1 MEEGPGRGR
10 DELRAAALESLDFHA
25 VRRAVADCAS
35 FPPARRLALG
45 LTPFYDE
52 HEVDALQR
60 ETSEGRALLESVE
73 LNLYSPADPST
84 AVARAALE
92 GVLTGQELIEVADS
106 IELQLRARAALLQ
119 RQDRTPILAGIVED
133 IPDLDELRRQIRR
146 SIGEHG
152 GEVLDSASAAIASI
166 RRRLRPAYERV
177 IESLNRII
185 QSPDDR
191 EALQDNVISVRGERL
206 ALQVKADMRH
216 RVPGVVLDASN
227 TGATLFI
234 EPFATV
240 ELCNEWR
247 ELALEEEREANRI
260 LRDLS
265 ILVGS
270 VAEDIERGIESVSR
284 LDLILARAR
293 YSARIAGI
301 RPIRSG
307 SEGLR
312 LLSARHPLLGDEAVP
327 VDLTVGPDWSV
338 LVITGPNTGGKTVAM
353 KTVGLLAAMH
363 QSGLQVSAE
372 EGSSLPV
379 YEGIYADVGDR
390 QSIEQ
395 SVSTFSSH
403 MRNVIDILGD
413 ATASSLVLLD
423 EIGTST
429 DPEEGSALARAI
441 LDNLAEH
448 GIATIATTHHRAV
461 AAHAEGHPRMSNAS
475 VQLDAKTLLP
485 TYELTLGVPG
495 RSYAMSVA
503 ANLGLP
509 GPIMEKAKSLIEPRH
524 VLFEDW
530 LSELQRDRQRLREQT
545 EDMERAGAQAR
556 LLRREL
562 EERIDYLATHR
573 EEMLDG
579 VRRGLAARVRAG
591 LEEGAADR
599 GHDLLAAR
607 GWRDRAG
614 QGRYRGCEARARRG
628 DGAAAC
634 APSTRARQAGGRRRL
649 RRPEGTRQGR
659 TGALGIGRRG
669 RGRGQPRQGPAAH
682 RHGSAEDRGRA
693 RAGGDSGGRHQ
704 PGTGAAL
711 GRPGHPRI
719 PRRRGAGS
727 PGAVPGQGH
736 EGRARIGQDHP
747 RQGDGRAEAGGQGAP
762 GAAPAG
768 AVVRVGGA
776 QPRGQRRHR
785 RQAEL
790 IRAPANLSNRHR
802 CGAGH
807 PGPLRLRRR

>member
-35 FPPARRLALG
+35 FPLARRLALG

-106 IELQLRARAALLQ
+106 IELQLRARAALLH

-152 GEVLDSASAAIASI
+152 GEVLDSASEAIASI

-177 IESLNRII
+177 IESLNGII

-247 ELALEEEREANRI
+247 ELALEEEREASRI

-265 ILVGS
+265 TLVGS
-270 VAEDIERGIESVSR
+270 VAEDIERGIESISR

-301 RPIRSG
+301 RPIRSDV
-307 SEGLR
+307 EGLR
-312 LLSARHPLLGDEAVP
+312 LLSARHPLLGGDAVP

-441 LDNLAEH
+441 LDDLAER

-495 RSYAMSVA
+495 RSYALSVA

-545 EDMERAGAQAR
+545 EEMERAGAQAR

-562 EERIDYLATHR
+562 EERIDYLVTHR
-573 EEMLDG
+573 EGMLDG
-579 VRRGLAARVRAG
+579 VRRDLSARYEQVSKKARQIEAAAYWQPAAGELEQARADIEETKRELDEEMERLPSRPKPAPGRPVAEGDSVVLKGLDKVGRVLSVSEDEGEAEVSLGKVRLRIDTGRLKIVDAPEPEETPVVGISLGPALPSADLDIRGFRADEALAA
-591 LEEGAADR
+591 LEQF
-599 GHDLLAAR
+599 L
-607 GWRDRAG
+607 DRAM
-614 QGRYRGCEARARRG
+614 R
-628 DGAAAC
+628 DGLG
-634 APSTRARQAGGRRRL
+634 SVRIIHGKG
-649 RRPEGTRQGR
+649 
-659 TGALGIGRRG
+659 TGAL
-669 RGRGQPRQGPAAH
+669 
-682 RHGSAEDRGRA
+682 
-693 RAGGDSGGRHQ
+693 
-704 PGTGAAL
+704 
-711 GRPGHPRI
+711 
-719 PRRRGAGS
+719 
-727 PGAVPGQGH
+727 
-736 EGRARIGQDHP
+736 
-747 RQGDGRAEAGGQGAP
+747 
-762 GAAPAG
+762 
-768 AVVRVGGA
+768 
-776 QPRGQRRHR
+776 
-785 RQAEL
+785 RQAVREHL
-790 IRAPANLSNRHR
+790 ERHPLARSFESEEPNRGGSGVTAVKLS
-802 CGAGH
+802 
-807 PGPLRLRRR
+807 

>member
-1 MEEGPGRGR
+1 MA
-10 DELRAAALESLDFHA
+10 EL
-25 VRRAVADCAS
+25 AS
-35 FPPARRLALG
+35 YPPARRLALDIAPSYEEG
-45 LTPFYDE
+45 
-52 HEVDALQR
+52 EVEALQR
-60 ETSEGRALLESVE
+60 ETAEGRALLDHVN
-73 LNLYSPADPST
+73 LDLYSPADPSA

-92 GVLTGQELIEVADS
+92 GVLTGQELIEVAES
-106 IELQLRARAALLQ
+106 IDLQLRARAALLRRRDQ
-119 RQDRTPILAGIVED
+119 APILAGIVD
-133 IPDLDELRRQIRR
+133 GIPDLDELRRQIRR

-152 GEVLDSASAAIASI
+152 GEVLDSASEALASI

-185 QSPDDR
+185 QSPEDR

-206 ALQVKADMRH
+206 ALQVKTGMRH

-234 EPFATV
+234 EPFATI

-247 ELALEEEREANRI
+247 ELALEEEREAKRV

-265 ILVGS
+265 TLVGS
-270 VAEDIERGIESVSR
+270 VAEEIERGIELVSR

-301 RPIRSG
+301 RPVRSDG
-307 SEGLR
+307 DGPR
-312 LLSARHPLLGDEAVP
+312 LLSARHPLLGGDAVP
-327 VDLTVGPDWSV
+327 IDVAVGPGWYV

-372 EGSSLPV
+372 EGSSIPV

-390 QSIEQ
+390 QSIER

-413 ATASSLVLLD
+413 ATSSSLVLLD

-441 LDNLAEH
+441 LDDLAER

-475 VQLDAKTLLP
+475 VQLDAGSLLP

-545 EDMERAGAQAR
+545 EEMERAGAQVR

-562 EERIDYLATHR
+562 EERIDYLVTHR

-579 VRRGLAARVRAG
+579 VRRGLTARYEQVSRKARQIEAAAYWQPATGEIEQARADIEDAKRELDEEIERLPSSPRPAPARPVAEGDSVVLKGLDMVGRVLSVSQDEGEAEVSLGKVRLRIDTGRLNVVDAPESDEIPAVGISLGPVLPSADLDIRGFRADEG
-591 LEEGAADR
+591 LVALEQF
-599 GHDLLAAR
+599 L
-607 GWRDRAG
+607 DRAM
-614 QGRYRGCEARARRG
+614 R
-628 DGAAAC
+628 DGLG
-634 APSTRARQAGGRRRL
+634 SVRIIHGKG
-649 RRPEGTRQGR
+649 
-659 TGALGIGRRG
+659 TGALRQAVREHLERHPLARSFESEEPG
-669 RGRGQPRQGPAAH
+669 RG
-682 RHGSAEDRGRA
+682 GSGV
-693 RAGGDSGGRHQ
+693 
-704 PGTGAAL
+704 T
-711 GRPGHPRI
+711 
-719 PRRRGAGS
+719 
-727 PGAVPGQGH
+727 AVK
-736 EGRARIGQDHP
+736 
-747 RQGDGRAEAGGQGAP
+747 
-762 GAAPAG
+762 
-768 AVVRVGGA
+768 
-776 QPRGQRRHR
+776 
-785 RQAEL
+785 
-790 IRAPANLSNRHR
+790 LS
-802 CGAGH
+802 
-807 PGPLRLRRR
+807 

>member
-1 MEEGPGRGR
+1 MKEGPGRGR
-10 DELRAAALESLDFHA
+10 NELRAAALEALDFHA
-25 VRRAVADCAS
+25 VRRAVADCAF
-35 FPPARRLALG
+35 FPPARRLALDI
-45 LTPFYDE
+45 TPSYDGR
-52 HEVDALQR
+52 EVEAFQR
-60 ETSEGRALLESVE
+60 ETAEGRAFLENVD
-73 LNLYSPADPST
+73 LNLYSPTDPSV
-84 AVARAALE
+84 AVARASLE
-92 GVLTGQELIEVADS
+92 GVLTGQELIEVAES
-106 IELQLRARAALLQ
+106 IELQLRARSALLH
-119 RQDRTPILAGIVED
+119 RRDRVPILAGIVED

-152 GEVLDSASAAIASI
+152 GEVLDSASEAIASI

-177 IESLNRII
+177 IQSLNRII
-185 QSPDDR
+185 QSPEDR
-191 EALQDNVISVRGERL
+191 EALQDNVISFRGERL

-265 ILVGS
+265 TLVGS

-312 LLSARHPLLGDEAVP
+312 LLSARHPLLGNDAVP
-327 VDLTVGPDWSV
+327 VDVTVGPGWSV

-372 EGSSLPV
+372 EGSSVPV
-379 YEGIYADVGDR
+379 YDGIYADVGDR
-390 QSIEQ
+390 QSIER

-429 DPEEGSALARAI
+429 DPEEGSALARAV
-441 LDNLAEH
+441 LDSLAER
-448 GIATIATTHHRAV
+448 GITTVATTHYRAV

-475 VQLDAKTLLP
+475 VQLDAQTLLP
-485 TYELTLGVPG
+485 TYELTLGVAG

-509 GPIMEKAKSLIEPRH
+509 GAIMEKAKSLIEPRH
-524 VLFEDW
+524 ILFEDW

-545 EDMERAGAQAR
+545 EEMERAGAQAR

-562 EERIDYLATHR
+562 EERIDYLVTHR

-579 VRRGLAARVRAG
+579 VRRELTARYEQVSRKAKQIEAAAYWQPAAGELEQARADIEDTKRELDEEMERLPARPRPAPGRPVAEGDSVVLKGLDMVGQVLSVSGDEGEAEVSLGKVRLRIDTGRLKIVDAPERDEPTAVSASLGPVLSSADLDIRGFRADEALAA
-591 LEEGAADR
+591 LEQF
-599 GHDLLAAR
+599 L
-607 GWRDRAG
+607 DRAM
-614 QGRYRGCEARARRG
+614 R
-628 DGAAAC
+628 DGLG
-634 APSTRARQAGGRRRL
+634 SVRIIHGKG
-649 RRPEGTRQGR
+649 
-659 TGALGIGRRG
+659 TGAL
-669 RGRGQPRQGPAAH
+669 
-682 RHGSAEDRGRA
+682 
-693 RAGGDSGGRHQ
+693 
-704 PGTGAAL
+704 
-711 GRPGHPRI
+711 
-719 PRRRGAGS
+719 
-727 PGAVPGQGH
+727 
-736 EGRARIGQDHP
+736 
-747 RQGDGRAEAGGQGAP
+747 
-762 GAAPAG
+762 
-768 AVVRVGGA
+768 
-776 QPRGQRRHR
+776 
-785 RQAEL
+785 RQAVREHL
-790 IRAPANLSNRHR
+790 ERHSLARSFESEEPNRGGSGVTAVKLS
-802 CGAGH
+802 
-807 PGPLRLRRR
+807 

>member
-10 DELRAAALESLDFHA
+10 NELCAAALEALDFHA
-25 VRRAVADCAS
+25 VRRAVADCAF
-35 FPPARRLALG
+35 FPPARRLALDI
-45 LTPFYDE
+45 TPSYDE
-52 HEVDALQR
+52 REVEAFQR
-60 ETSEGRALLESVE
+60 ETAEGRAFLESVD
-73 LNLYSPADPST
+73 LNLYSPTDPSV
-84 AVARAALE
+84 AVARASLE
-92 GVLTGQELIEVADS
+92 GVLTGQELIEVAES
-106 IELQLRARAALLQ
+106 IELQLRARSALLH
-119 RQDRTPILAGIVED
+119 RRDRVPILAGIVED

-152 GEVLDSASAAIASI
+152 GEVLDSASEAIASI

-177 IESLNRII
+177 IQSLNRII
-185 QSPDDR
+185 QSPEDR
-191 EALQDNVISVRGERL
+191 EALQDNIISFRGERL

-240 ELCNEWR
+240 ELCNDWR
-247 ELALEEEREANRI
+247 ELALEEEREANRV

-265 ILVGS
+265 TLVGS

-312 LLSARHPLLGDEAVP
+312 RLSARHPLLGDDAVP
-327 VDLTVGPDWSV
+327 VDGTVGPGWSA

-372 EGSSLPV
+372 EGSSVPV
-379 YEGIYADVGDR
+379 YDGIYADVGDR
-390 QSIEQ
+390 QSIER

-413 ATASSLVLLD
+413 ATPSSLVLLD

-429 DPEEGSALARAI
+429 DPEEGSALARAV
-441 LDNLAEH
+441 LDSLAER
-448 GIATIATTHHRAV
+448 GITTVATTHYRAV

-475 VQLDAKTLLP
+475 VQLDAQTLLP
-485 TYELTLGVPG
+485 TYELTLGVAG

-509 GPIMEKAKSLIEPRH
+509 GAIMEKAKSLIEPRH

-545 EDMERAGAQAR
+545 EEMERAGAQAR

-562 EERIDYLATHR
+562 EERIDYLVTHR

-579 VRRGLAARVRAG
+579 VRRELTARYEQVSRKAKQIEAAAYWQPAAGELEQARADIEDTKRELDEEMERLPARPRPAPGRPVAEGDSVVLKGLDMVGQVLSVSGDEAEAEVSLGKVRLRIDTGRLKIVDAPERDEPTAVSVSLGPVLPSADLDIRGFRADEALAA
-591 LEEGAADR
+591 LEQF
-599 GHDLLAAR
+599 L
-607 GWRDRAG
+607 DRAM
-614 QGRYRGCEARARRG
+614 R
-628 DGAAAC
+628 DGLG
-634 APSTRARQAGGRRRL
+634 SVRIIHGKG
-649 RRPEGTRQGR
+649 
-659 TGALGIGRRG
+659 TGAL
-669 RGRGQPRQGPAAH
+669 
-682 RHGSAEDRGRA
+682 
-693 RAGGDSGGRHQ
+693 
-704 PGTGAAL
+704 
-711 GRPGHPRI
+711 
-719 PRRRGAGS
+719 
-727 PGAVPGQGH
+727 
-736 EGRARIGQDHP
+736 
-747 RQGDGRAEAGGQGAP
+747 
-762 GAAPAG
+762 
-768 AVVRVGGA
+768 
-776 QPRGQRRHR
+776 
-785 RQAEL
+785 RQAVREHL
-790 IRAPANLSNRHR
+790 ERHPLARSFESEEPNRGGSGVTAVKLS
-802 CGAGH
+802 
-807 PGPLRLRRR
+807 

>member
-10 DELRAAALESLDFHA
+10 NELCAAALEALDFHA
-25 VRRAVADCAS
+25 VRRAVADCAF
-35 FPPARRLALG
+35 FPPARRLALDI
-45 LTPFYDE
+45 TPSYDE
-52 HEVDALQR
+52 REVEAFQR
-60 ETSEGRALLESVE
+60 ETAEGRAFLENVD
-73 LNLYSPADPST
+73 LNLYSPTDPSV
-84 AVARAALE
+84 AVARASLE
-92 GVLTGQELIEVADS
+92 GVLTGQELIEVAES
-106 IELQLRARAALLQ
+106 IELQLRARSALLH
-119 RQDRTPILAGIVED
+119 RRDRVPILAGIVED

-152 GEVLDSASAAIASI
+152 GEVLDSASEAIASI

-185 QSPDDR
+185 QSPEDR
-191 EALQDNVISVRGERL
+191 EALQDNVISFRGERL

-247 ELALEEEREANRI
+247 ELALEEEREANRV

-312 LLSARHPLLGDEAVP
+312 LLSARHPLLGDDAVP
-327 VDLTVGPDWSV
+327 VDVAVGPGWSV
-338 LVITGPNTGGKTVAM
+338 LIITGPNTGGKTVAM

-372 EGSSLPV
+372 EGSSVPV

-390 QSIEQ
+390 QSIER

-413 ATASSLVLLD
+413 ATPSSLVLLD

-429 DPEEGSALARAI
+429 DPEEGSALARAV
-441 LDNLAEH
+441 LDNLAERD
-448 GIATIATTHHRAV
+448 ITTVATTHYRAV
-461 AAHAEGHPRMSNAS
+461 AAHAEGHPGMSNAS
-475 VQLDAKTLLP
+475 VQLDAQTLLP

-495 RSYAMSVA
+495 RSYAMSIA

-530 LSELQRDRQRLREQT
+530 LSELQRDRQKLRERT
-545 EDMERAGAQAR
+545 EEMERAGAQAR

-562 EERIDYLATHR
+562 EERIDYLVTHR

-579 VRRGLAARVRAG
+579 VRRELTARYEQVSRKAKQIEAAAYWQPAAGELEQARADIEDTKRELDEEMERLPARPRPAPGRPVAEGDSVVLKGLDMVGQVLSVSGDEGEAEVSLGKVRLRIDTGRLKIVDAPEPDEPTAVSVSLGPVLASADLDIRGFRADEALAA
-591 LEEGAADR
+591 LEQF
-599 GHDLLAAR
+599 L
-607 GWRDRAG
+607 DRAM
-614 QGRYRGCEARARRG
+614 R
-628 DGAAAC
+628 DGLG
-634 APSTRARQAGGRRRL
+634 SVRIIHGKG
-649 RRPEGTRQGR
+649 
-659 TGALGIGRRG
+659 TGAL
-669 RGRGQPRQGPAAH
+669 
-682 RHGSAEDRGRA
+682 
-693 RAGGDSGGRHQ
+693 
-704 PGTGAAL
+704 
-711 GRPGHPRI
+711 
-719 PRRRGAGS
+719 
-727 PGAVPGQGH
+727 
-736 EGRARIGQDHP
+736 
-747 RQGDGRAEAGGQGAP
+747 
-762 GAAPAG
+762 
-768 AVVRVGGA
+768 
-776 QPRGQRRHR
+776 
-785 RQAEL
+785 RQAVREHL
-790 IRAPANLSNRHR
+790 ERHPLARSFESEEPNRGGSGVTAVKLS
-802 CGAGH
+802 
-807 PGPLRLRRR
+807 

>member
-10 DELRAAALESLDFHA
+10 NELRAAALEALDFHA
-25 VRRAVADCAS
+25 VRRAVADCAF
-35 FPPARRLALG
+35 FPPARRLALDI
-45 LTPFYDE
+45 TPSYDE
-52 HEVDALQR
+52 REVEAFQR
-60 ETSEGRALLESVE
+60 ETAEGRAFLENVD
-73 LNLYSPADPST
+73 LNLYSPTDPSV
-84 AVARAALE
+84 AVARASLE
-92 GVLTGQELIEVADS
+92 GVLTGQELIEVAES
-106 IELQLRARAALLQ
+106 IELQLRARSALLH
-119 RQDRTPILAGIVED
+119 RRDRVPILAGIVED

-152 GEVLDSASAAIASI
+152 GEVLDSASEAIASI

-185 QSPDDR
+185 QSPEDR
-191 EALQDNVISVRGERL
+191 EALQDNVISFRGERL

-265 ILVGS
+265 TLVGS

-312 LLSARHPLLGDEAVP
+312 LLSARHPLLGDDAVP
-327 VDLTVGPDWSV
+327 VDVAVGPGWSV
-338 LVITGPNTGGKTVAM
+338 LIITGPNTGGKTVAM

-372 EGSSLPV
+372 EGSSVPV

-390 QSIEQ
+390 QSIER

-429 DPEEGSALARAI
+429 DPEEGSALARAV
-441 LDNLAEH
+441 LDNLAER
-448 GIATIATTHHRAV
+448 GITTVATTHYRAV

-475 VQLDAKTLLP
+475 VQLDAQTLLP

-509 GPIMEKAKSLIEPRH
+509 GAIMEKAKSLIEPRH
-524 VLFEDW
+524 ILFEDW

-545 EDMERAGAQAR
+545 EEMERAGAQAR

-562 EERIDYLATHR
+562 EERIDYLVTHR

-579 VRRGLAARVRAG
+579 VRRELTARYEQVSRKAKQIEAAAYWQPAAGELEQARADIEDTKRELDEEMERLPARPRPAPGRPVAEGDSVVLKGLDMVGQVLSVSGDEGEAEVSLGKVRLRIDTGRLKIVDAPERDEPTAVSVSLGPVLSSADLDIRGFRADEALAA
-591 LEEGAADR
+591 LEQF
-599 GHDLLAAR
+599 L
-607 GWRDRAG
+607 DRAM
-614 QGRYRGCEARARRG
+614 R
-628 DGAAAC
+628 DGLG
-634 APSTRARQAGGRRRL
+634 SVRIIHGKG
-649 RRPEGTRQGR
+649 
-659 TGALGIGRRG
+659 TGAL
-669 RGRGQPRQGPAAH
+669 
-682 RHGSAEDRGRA
+682 
-693 RAGGDSGGRHQ
+693 
-704 PGTGAAL
+704 
-711 GRPGHPRI
+711 
-719 PRRRGAGS
+719 
-727 PGAVPGQGH
+727 
-736 EGRARIGQDHP
+736 
-747 RQGDGRAEAGGQGAP
+747 
-762 GAAPAG
+762 
-768 AVVRVGGA
+768 
-776 QPRGQRRHR
+776 
-785 RQAEL
+785 RQAVREHL
-790 IRAPANLSNRHR
+790 ERHPLARSFESEEPNRGGSGVTAVKLS
-802 CGAGH
+802 
-807 PGPLRLRRR
+807 

>member
-1 MEEGPGRGR
+1 MEEAPGRGR
-10 DELRAAALESLDFHA
+10 NELRAAALEALDFHA
-25 VRRAVADCAS
+25 VRRAVADLAS
-35 FPPARRLALG
+35 YPPARRLALDIA
-45 LTPFYDE
+45 PSYDE
-52 HEVDALQR
+52 GEVEALQR
-60 ETSEGRALLESVE
+60 ETAEGRALLDHVN
-73 LNLYSPADPST
+73 LDLYSPADPST

-92 GVLTGQELIEVADS
+92 GVLTGQELIEVAES
-106 IELQLRARAALLQ
+106 IELQLRVRAALLSRRDQ
-119 RQDRTPILAGIVED
+119 VPILAGIADDV
-133 IPDLDELRRQIRR
+133 PDLDELRRQIRR

-152 GEVLDSASAAIASI
+152 GEVLDSASEALASI

-185 QSPDDR
+185 QSPEDR

-206 ALQVKADMRH
+206 ALQVKAGMRH

-234 EPFATV
+234 EPFATI

-247 ELALEEEREANRI
+247 ELALEEEREAKRV

-265 ILVGS
+265 TLVGS
-270 VAEDIERGIESVSR
+270 VAEEIERGIERVSR

-301 RPIRSG
+301 RPVRSDG
-307 SEGLR
+307 EGPR
-312 LLSARHPLLGDEAVP
+312 LLSARHPLLGGDAVP
-327 VDLTVGPDWSV
+327 IDLTVGPGWYV

-390 QSIEQ
+390 QSIER

-403 MRNVIDILGD
+403 MRNVIDILDD

-441 LDNLAEH
+441 LDDLAER

-475 VQLDAKTLLP
+475 VQLDADSLLP

-509 GPIMEKAKSLIEPRH
+509 GPIMDKAKSLIEPRH

-545 EDMERAGAQAR
+545 EEMERAGAQVR

-562 EERIDYLATHR
+562 EERIDYLVTHR

-579 VRRGLAARVRAG
+579 VRRGLTARYEQVSRKARQIEAAAYWQPATGEIEQARADIEDAKRELDEEIERLPSSPRPAPARPVAEGDSVVLKGLDMVGRVLSVSQDEGEAEVSLGKVRLRIDTGRLKVVDAPESDETPAVGISLGPVLPSADLDIRGFRAD
-591 LEEGAADR
+591 EG
-599 GHDLLAAR
+599 LAALEQFL
-607 GWRDRAG
+607 DRAM
-614 QGRYRGCEARARRG
+614 R
-628 DGAAAC
+628 DGLG
-634 APSTRARQAGGRRRL
+634 SVRIIHGKG
-649 RRPEGTRQGR
+649 
-659 TGALGIGRRG
+659 TGALRQAVREHLERHPLARSFESEEPG
-669 RGRGQPRQGPAAH
+669 RG
-682 RHGSAEDRGRA
+682 GSGV
-693 RAGGDSGGRHQ
+693 
-704 PGTGAAL
+704 T
-711 GRPGHPRI
+711 
-719 PRRRGAGS
+719 
-727 PGAVPGQGH
+727 AVK
-736 EGRARIGQDHP
+736 
-747 RQGDGRAEAGGQGAP
+747 
-762 GAAPAG
+762 
-768 AVVRVGGA
+768 
-776 QPRGQRRHR
+776 
-785 RQAEL
+785 
-790 IRAPANLSNRHR
+790 LS
-802 CGAGH
+802 
-807 PGPLRLRRR
+807 

>member
-1 MEEGPGRGR
+1 MEEGSGLGRN
-10 DELRAAALESLDFHA
+10 ELRAAVLEALDFHA

-35 FPPARRLALG
+35 FPPARQLALDI
-45 LTPFYDE
+45 TPSYDE
-52 HEVDALQR
+52 REVEALQR
-60 ETSEGRALLESVE
+60 ETAEGRALENVDLS
-73 LNLYSPADPST
+73 LYSQSDPSA
-84 AVARAALE
+84 AVARASLE
-92 GVLTGQELIEVADS
+92 GVLTGQELIEVAES
-106 IELQLRARAALLQ
+106 IELQLRARSALLH
-119 RQDRTPILAGIVED
+119 RRDRAPILAGIVED

-152 GEVLDSASAAIASI
+152 GEVLDSASEAIASI

-185 QSPDDR
+185 QSPEDR
-191 EALQDNVISVRGERL
+191 EALQDNVISFRGERL

-240 ELCNEWR
+240 ELCNDWR
-247 ELALEEEREANRI
+247 ELALEEEREANRV

-265 ILVGS
+265 TLVGS

-307 SEGLR
+307 AEGLR
-312 LLSARHPLLGDEAVP
+312 LLSARHPLLGNDAVP
-327 VDLTVGPDWSV
+327 VDVTVGPGWSV

-372 EGSSLPV
+372 EGSSVPV

-390 QSIEQ
+390 QSIER

-429 DPEEGSALARAI
+429 DPEEGSALARAV
-441 LDNLAEH
+441 LDNLAGR
-448 GIATIATTHHRAV
+448 GITTVATTHYRAV
-461 AAHAEGHPRMSNAS
+461 AAHAEGHPGMSNAS
-475 VQLDAKTLLP
+475 VQLDAQTLLP

-495 RSYAMSVA
+495 RSYAMSIA

-530 LSELQRDRQRLREQT
+530 LSELQRDRQKLRERT
-545 EDMERAGAQAR
+545 EEMERAGAQAR

-562 EERIDYLATHR
+562 EERIDYLVTHR

-579 VRRGLAARVRAG
+579 VRRELTARYEQVSRKAKQIEAAAYWQPAAG
-591 LEEGAADR
+591 ELE
-599 GHDLLAAR
+599 
-607 GWRDRAG
+607 
-614 QGRYRGCEARARRG
+614 QARADIEDTKRELDEEMERLPARPRPAPGRPVAEG
-628 DGAAAC
+628 DSVVLKGLDMV
-634 APSTRARQAGGRRRL
+634 GRVLSLSEDEGEAEVSLGKVRL
-649 RRPEGTRQGR
+649 RIDT
-659 TGALGIGRRG
+659 A
-669 RGRGQPRQGPAAH
+669 
-682 RHGSAEDRGRA
+682 AEDRGRA
-693 RAGGDSGGRHQ
+693 GAGRADGGQCQS
-704 PGTGAAL
+704 GTGAGL
-711 GRPGHPRI
+711 RRPGHPRV
-719 PRRRGAGS
+719 PRRRGADS
-727 PGAVPGQGH
+727 AGAVPGQGH

-747 RQGDGRAEAGGQGAP
+747 TARALA
-762 GAAPAG
+762 
-768 AVVRVGGA
+768 R
-776 QPRGQRRHR
+776 
-785 RQAEL
+785 
-790 IRAPANLSNRHR
+790 
-802 CGAGH
+802 
-807 PGPLRLRRR
+807 

>member
-10 DELRAAALESLDFHA
+10 NELCAAALEALDFHA
-25 VRRAVADCAS
+25 VRRAVADCAF
-35 FPPARRLALG
+35 FPPARRLALDI
-45 LTPFYDE
+45 TPSYYE
-52 HEVDALQR
+52 REVEAFQR
-60 ETSEGRALLESVE
+60 ETAEGRAFLENVD
-73 LNLYSPADPST
+73 LNLYSPTDPSV
-84 AVARAALE
+84 AVARASLE
-92 GVLTGQELIEVADS
+92 GVLTGQELIEVAES
-106 IELQLRARAALLQ
+106 IELQLRARSALLH
-119 RQDRTPILAGIVED
+119 RRDRVPILAGIVED

-152 GEVLDSASAAIASI
+152 GEVLDSASEAIASI

-177 IESLNRII
+177 IQSLNRII
-185 QSPDDR
+185 QSPEDR
-191 EALQDNVISVRGERL
+191 EALQDNIISFRGERL

-240 ELCNEWR
+240 ELCNDWR
-247 ELALEEEREANRI
+247 ELALEEEREANRV

-265 ILVGS
+265 TLVGS
-270 VAEDIERGIESVSR
+270 VAEDIEQGIESVSR

-312 LLSARHPLLGDEAVP
+312 LLSARHPLLGDDAVP
-327 VDLTVGPDWSV
+327 VDVTVGPGWSA

-372 EGSSLPV
+372 EGSSVPV
-379 YEGIYADVGDR
+379 YDGIYADVGDR
-390 QSIEQ
+390 QSIER

-429 DPEEGSALARAI
+429 DPEEGSALARAV
-441 LDNLAEH
+441 LDSLAER
-448 GIATIATTHHRAV
+448 GITTVATTHYRAV
-461 AAHAEGHPRMSNAS
+461 AAHAEGHPGMSNAS
-475 VQLDAKTLLP
+475 VQLDAQTLLP

-495 RSYAMSVA
+495 RSYAMSIA

-530 LSELQRDRQRLREQT
+530 LSELQRDRQRLRERT
-545 EDMERAGAQAR
+545 EEMERAGAQAR

-562 EERIDYLATHR
+562 EERIDYLVTHR

-579 VRRGLAARVRAG
+579 VRRELTARYEQVSRKAKQIEASAYWQPAAGELEQARADIEDTKRELDEEMERLPARPRPAPGRPVAEGDSVVLKGLDMVGQVLSVSGDEAEAEVSLGKVRLRIDTGRLKIVDAPERDEPTAVSVSLGPVLPSADLDIRGFRADEALAA
-591 LEEGAADR
+591 LEQF
-599 GHDLLAAR
+599 L
-607 GWRDRAG
+607 DRAM
-614 QGRYRGCEARARRG
+614 R
-628 DGAAAC
+628 DGLG
-634 APSTRARQAGGRRRL
+634 SVRVIHGKG
-649 RRPEGTRQGR
+649 
-659 TGALGIGRRG
+659 TGAL
-669 RGRGQPRQGPAAH
+669 
-682 RHGSAEDRGRA
+682 
-693 RAGGDSGGRHQ
+693 
-704 PGTGAAL
+704 
-711 GRPGHPRI
+711 
-719 PRRRGAGS
+719 
-727 PGAVPGQGH
+727 
-736 EGRARIGQDHP
+736 
-747 RQGDGRAEAGGQGAP
+747 
-762 GAAPAG
+762 
-768 AVVRVGGA
+768 
-776 QPRGQRRHR
+776 
-785 RQAEL
+785 RQAVREHL
-790 IRAPANLSNRHR
+790 ERHPLARSFESEEPNRGGSGVTAVKLS
-802 CGAGH
+802 
-807 PGPLRLRRR
+807 

>member
-10 DELRAAALESLDFHA
+10 NELCAAALEALDFHA
-25 VRRAVADCAS
+25 VRRAVANCAF

-45 LTPFYDE
+45 ITPSYDE
-52 HEVDALQR
+52 REVEAFQR
-60 ETSEGRALLESVE
+60 ETAEGRAFLENVD
-73 LNLYSPADPST
+73 LNLYSPTDPSV
-84 AVARAALE
+84 AVARASLE
-92 GVLTGQELIEVADS
+92 GVLTGQELIEVAES
-106 IELQLRARAALLQ
+106 IELQLRARSALLH
-119 RQDRTPILAGIVED
+119 RRDRAPILAGIVED

-152 GEVLDSASAAIASI
+152 GEVLDSASEAIALI

-185 QSPDDR
+185 QSPEDR
-191 EALQDNVISVRGERL
+191 EALQDNVISFRGERL

-265 ILVGS
+265 ILAGS

-301 RPIRSG
+301 RPIRSV
-307 SEGLR
+307 SEVLR
-312 LLSARHPLLGDEAVP
+312 LLSARHPLLGDDAVP
-327 VDLTVGPDWSV
+327 VDVAVGPDWSV
-338 LVITGPNTGGKTVAM
+338 LIITGPNTGGKTVAM

-372 EGSSLPV
+372 EGSSVPV
-379 YEGIYADVGDR
+379 YDGIYADVGDR
-390 QSIEQ
+390 QSIER

-413 ATASSLVLLD
+413 STASSLVLLD

-429 DPEEGSALARAI
+429 DPEEGSALARAV
-441 LDNLAEH
+441 LDSLAER
-448 GIATIATTHHRAV
+448 GITTVATTHYRAV

-475 VQLDAKTLLP
+475 VQLDAQTLLP
-485 TYELTLGVPG
+485 TYELTLGVAG

-509 GPIMEKAKSLIEPRH
+509 GAIMEKAKSLIEPRH
-524 VLFEDW
+524 ILFEDW

-545 EDMERAGAQAR
+545 EEMERAGAQAR

-562 EERIDYLATHR
+562 EERIDYLVTHR

-579 VRRGLAARVRAG
+579 VRRELTARYEQVSRKAKQIEAAAYWQPAAGELEQARADIEDTKRELDEEMERLPARPRPVPGRPVAEGDSVVLKGLDMVGRVLSVSGDEAEAEVSLGKVRLRIDTGRLKIVDAPERDEPTAVSVSLGPVLPSADLDIRGFRADEALAT
-591 LEEGAADR
+591 LEQF
-599 GHDLLAAR
+599 L
-607 GWRDRAG
+607 DRAM
-614 QGRYRGCEARARRG
+614 R
-628 DGAAAC
+628 DGLG
-634 APSTRARQAGGRRRL
+634 SVRVIHGKG
-649 RRPEGTRQGR
+649 
-659 TGALGIGRRG
+659 TGAL
-669 RGRGQPRQGPAAH
+669 
-682 RHGSAEDRGRA
+682 
-693 RAGGDSGGRHQ
+693 
-704 PGTGAAL
+704 
-711 GRPGHPRI
+711 
-719 PRRRGAGS
+719 
-727 PGAVPGQGH
+727 
-736 EGRARIGQDHP
+736 
-747 RQGDGRAEAGGQGAP
+747 
-762 GAAPAG
+762 
-768 AVVRVGGA
+768 
-776 QPRGQRRHR
+776 
-785 RQAEL
+785 RQAVREHL
-790 IRAPANLSNRHR
+790 ERHPLARSFESEEPNRGGSGVTAVKLS
-802 CGAGH
+802 
-807 PGPLRLRRR
+807 

>member
-1 MEEGPGRGR
+1 MEEGPGHGR
-10 DELRAAALESLDFHA
+10 NELRAAALEALDFHA
-25 VRRAVADCAS
+25 VRRAVADCAF
-35 FPPARRLALG
+35 FPPARRLALDI
-45 LTPFYDE
+45 TPSYDE
-52 HEVDALQR
+52 REVEAFQR
-60 ETSEGRALLESVE
+60 ETAEGRAFLENVD
-73 LNLYSPADPST
+73 LNLYSPTDPSV
-84 AVARAALE
+84 AVARASLE
-92 GVLTGQELIEVADS
+92 GVLTGQELIEVAES
-106 IELQLRARAALLQ
+106 IELQLRARSALLH
-119 RQDRTPILAGIVED
+119 RRDRVPILAGIVED

-152 GEVLDSASAAIASI
+152 GEVLDSASEAIASI

-177 IESLNRII
+177 IQSLNRII
-185 QSPDDR
+185 QSPEDR
-191 EALQDNVISVRGERL
+191 EALQDNIISFRGERL

-247 ELALEEEREANRI
+247 ELALEEEREANRV

-265 ILVGS
+265 TLVGS

-312 LLSARHPLLGDEAVP
+312 LLSARHPLLGDDAVP
-327 VDLTVGPDWSV
+327 VDVAVGPGWSV
-338 LVITGPNTGGKTVAM
+338 LIITGPNTGGKTVAM

-372 EGSSLPV
+372 EGSSVPV
-379 YEGIYADVGDR
+379 YDGIYADVGDR
-390 QSIEQ
+390 QSIER

-429 DPEEGSALARAI
+429 DPEEGSALARAV
-441 LDNLAEH
+441 LDSLAER
-448 GIATIATTHHRAV
+448 GITTVATTHYRAV

-475 VQLDAKTLLP
+475 VQLDALTLHP
-485 TYELTLGVPG
+485 TYELTLGVAG

-509 GPIMEKAKSLIEPRH
+509 GAIMEKAKSLIEPRH
-524 VLFEDW
+524 ILFEDW

-545 EDMERAGAQAR
+545 EEMERAGAQAR

-562 EERIDYLATHR
+562 EERIDYLVTHR

-579 VRRGLAARVRAG
+579 VRRELTARYEQVSRKAKQIEAAAYWQPAAGELEQARADIEDTKRELDEEMERLPARPRPAPGRPVAEGDSVVLKGLDMVGQVLSVSGDEAEAEVSLGKVRLRIDTGRLKIVDAPERDEPTAVSVSLGPVLSSTDLDIRGFRADEALAA
-591 LEEGAADR
+591 LEQF
-599 GHDLLAAR
+599 L
-607 GWRDRAG
+607 DRAM
-614 QGRYRGCEARARRG
+614 R
-628 DGAAAC
+628 DGLG
-634 APSTRARQAGGRRRL
+634 SVRIIHGKG
-649 RRPEGTRQGR
+649 
-659 TGALGIGRRG
+659 TGAL
-669 RGRGQPRQGPAAH
+669 
-682 RHGSAEDRGRA
+682 
-693 RAGGDSGGRHQ
+693 
-704 PGTGAAL
+704 
-711 GRPGHPRI
+711 
-719 PRRRGAGS
+719 
-727 PGAVPGQGH
+727 
-736 EGRARIGQDHP
+736 
-747 RQGDGRAEAGGQGAP
+747 
-762 GAAPAG
+762 
-768 AVVRVGGA
+768 
-776 QPRGQRRHR
+776 
-785 RQAEL
+785 RQAVREHL
-790 IRAPANLSNRHR
+790 ERHPLARSFESEEPSRGGSGVTAVKLS
-802 CGAGH
+802 
-807 PGPLRLRRR
+807 

>member
-10 DELRAAALESLDFHA
+10 NELCAAALEALDFHA
-25 VRRAVADCAS
+25 VRRAVADCAF
-35 FPPARRLALG
+35 FPPARRLALDI
-45 LTPFYDE
+45 TPSYYE
-52 HEVDALQR
+52 REVEAFQR
-60 ETSEGRALLESVE
+60 ETAEGRAFLENVD
-73 LNLYSPADPST
+73 LNLYSPTDPSV
-84 AVARAALE
+84 AVARASLE
-92 GVLTGQELIEVADS
+92 GVLTGQELIEVAES
-106 IELQLRARAALLQ
+106 IELQLRARSALLH
-119 RQDRTPILAGIVED
+119 RRDRVPILAGIVED

-152 GEVLDSASAAIASI
+152 GEVLDSASEAIASI

-177 IESLNRII
+177 IQSLNRII
-185 QSPDDR
+185 QSPEDR
-191 EALQDNVISVRGERL
+191 EALQDNVISFRGERL

-265 ILVGS
+265 TLVGS

-312 LLSARHPLLGDEAVP
+312 LLSARHPLLGDDAVP
-327 VDLTVGPDWSV
+327 VDVAVGPGWSV
-338 LVITGPNTGGKTVAM
+338 LIITGPNTGGKTVAM

-372 EGSSLPV
+372 EGSSVPV
-379 YEGIYADVGDR
+379 YDGIYADVGDR
-390 QSIEQ
+390 QSIER

-429 DPEEGSALARAI
+429 DPEEGSALARAV
-441 LDNLAEH
+441 LDSLAER
-448 GIATIATTHHRAV
+448 GITTVATTHYRAV
-461 AAHAEGHPRMSNAS
+461 AAHAEGHPGMSNAS
-475 VQLDAKTLLP
+475 VQLDAQTLLP

-495 RSYAMSVA
+495 RSYAMSIA

-530 LSELQRDRQRLREQT
+530 LSELQRDRQRLRERT
-545 EDMERAGAQAR
+545 EEMERAGAQAR

-562 EERIDYLATHR
+562 EERIDYLVTHR

-579 VRRGLAARVRAG
+579 VRRELTARYEQVSRKAKQIEASAYWQPAAGELEQARADIEDTKRELDEEMERLPARPRPAPGRPVAEGDSVVLKGLDMVGQVLSVSGDEAEAEVSLGKVRLRIDTGRLKIVDAPERDEPTAVSVSLGPVLPSADLDIRGFRADEALAA
-591 LEEGAADR
+591 LEQF
-599 GHDLLAAR
+599 L
-607 GWRDRAG
+607 DRAM
-614 QGRYRGCEARARRG
+614 R
-628 DGAAAC
+628 DGLG
-634 APSTRARQAGGRRRL
+634 SVRVIHGKG
-649 RRPEGTRQGR
+649 
-659 TGALGIGRRG
+659 TGAL
-669 RGRGQPRQGPAAH
+669 
-682 RHGSAEDRGRA
+682 
-693 RAGGDSGGRHQ
+693 
-704 PGTGAAL
+704 
-711 GRPGHPRI
+711 
-719 PRRRGAGS
+719 
-727 PGAVPGQGH
+727 
-736 EGRARIGQDHP
+736 
-747 RQGDGRAEAGGQGAP
+747 
-762 GAAPAG
+762 
-768 AVVRVGGA
+768 
-776 QPRGQRRHR
+776 
-785 RQAEL
+785 RQAVREHL
-790 IRAPANLSNRHR
+790 ERHPLARSFESEEPNRGGSGVTAVKLS
-802 CGAGH
+802 
-807 PGPLRLRRR
+807 

>member
-1 MEEGPGRGR
+1 MDEGPGRGR

-106 IELQLRARAALLQ
+106 IELQLRARAALLH

-133 IPDLDELRRQIRR
+133 IPNLDELRRQIRR

-152 GEVLDSASAAIASI
+152 GEVLDSASEAIASI

-177 IESLNRII
+177 IESLNGII

-247 ELALEEEREANRI
+247 ELALEEEREASRI

-265 ILVGS
+265 TLVGS
-270 VAEDIERGIESVSR
+270 VAEDIERGIESISR

-307 SEGLR
+307 AEGLR
-312 LLSARHPLLGDEAVP
+312 LLSARHPLLGGDAVP

-441 LDNLAEH
+441 LDDLAER

-495 RSYAMSVA
+495 RSYALSVA

-545 EDMERAGAQAR
+545 EDMERSGAQAR

-562 EERIDYLATHR
+562 EERIDYLVTHR

-579 VRRGLAARVRAG
+579 VRRGLAARYEQVSKKARQIEAAAYWQPAAGELEQARADIEETKRELDEEMERLPSRPKPAPGRPVSEGDSVVLKGLDTVGRVLSVSEGDGEAEVSLGKVRLRIDTG
-591 LEEGAADR
+591 RLKIVDTPEPEETPVVGISLGPALPSADLDIR
-599 GHDLLAAR
+599 GFRADEALAALEQFL
-607 GWRDRAG
+607 DRAM
-614 QGRYRGCEARARRG
+614 R
-628 DGAAAC
+628 DGLG
-634 APSTRARQAGGRRRL
+634 SVRIIHGKG
-649 RRPEGTRQGR
+649 
-659 TGALGIGRRG
+659 TGAL
-669 RGRGQPRQGPAAH
+669 
-682 RHGSAEDRGRA
+682 
-693 RAGGDSGGRHQ
+693 
-704 PGTGAAL
+704 
-711 GRPGHPRI
+711 
-719 PRRRGAGS
+719 
-727 PGAVPGQGH
+727 
-736 EGRARIGQDHP
+736 
-747 RQGDGRAEAGGQGAP
+747 
-762 GAAPAG
+762 
-768 AVVRVGGA
+768 
-776 QPRGQRRHR
+776 
-785 RQAEL
+785 RQAVREHL
-790 IRAPANLSNRHR
+790 ERHPLARSFESEAPNRGGSGVTAVKLS
-802 CGAGH
+802 
-807 PGPLRLRRR
+807 

>member
-1 MEEGPGRGR
+1 MDEGPGRGR

-247 ELALEEEREANRI
+247 ELALEEEREASRI

-265 ILVGS
+265 TLVGS
-270 VAEDIERGIESVSR
+270 VAEDIERGIESISR

-301 RPIRSG
+301 RPIRSVA
-307 SEGLR
+307 EGLR
-312 LLSARHPLLGDEAVP
+312 LLSARHPLLGGDAVP

-363 QSGLQVSAE
+363 QAGLQVSAE
-372 EGSSLPV
+372 EGSLLPV

-429 DPEEGSALARAI
+429 DPEEGSALARAV
-441 LDNLAEH
+441 LDNLAER
-448 GIATIATTHHRAV
+448 GIATVATTHHRAV

-545 EDMERAGAQAR
+545 EDMERSGAQAR

-562 EERIDYLATHR
+562 EERIDYLVTHR

-579 VRRGLAARVRAG
+579 VRRGLTARYEQVSKKARQIEAAAYWQPAAGEIEQARADIEDAKRELDEEMERLPARPRPAPGRPVAEGDSVVLKGLDKVGRVLSVSEDEGEAEVSLGKVRLRIHTGRLKIVDAPEPEETPVVGISLGPALPSADLDIRGFRAD
-591 LEEGAADR
+591 EA
-599 GHDLLAAR
+599 LAALEQFL
-607 GWRDRAG
+607 DRAM
-614 QGRYRGCEARARRG
+614 R
-628 DGAAAC
+628 DGLG
-634 APSTRARQAGGRRRL
+634 SVRIIHGKG
-649 RRPEGTRQGR
+649 
-659 TGALGIGRRG
+659 TGAL
-669 RGRGQPRQGPAAH
+669 
-682 RHGSAEDRGRA
+682 
-693 RAGGDSGGRHQ
+693 
-704 PGTGAAL
+704 
-711 GRPGHPRI
+711 
-719 PRRRGAGS
+719 
-727 PGAVPGQGH
+727 
-736 EGRARIGQDHP
+736 
-747 RQGDGRAEAGGQGAP
+747 
-762 GAAPAG
+762 
-768 AVVRVGGA
+768 
-776 QPRGQRRHR
+776 
-785 RQAEL
+785 RQAVREHL
-790 IRAPANLSNRHR
+790 ERHPLARSFESEAPNRGGSGVTAVKLS
-802 CGAGH
+802 
-807 PGPLRLRRR
+807 

>member
-10 DELRAAALESLDFHA
+10 NELRAAALEALDFHA
-25 VRRAVADCAS
+25 VRRAVADCTS
-35 FPPARRLALG
+35 FPPARQLALDV
-45 LTPFYDE
+45 TPSYDE
-52 HEVDALQR
+52 REVEALQR
-60 ETSEGRALLESVE
+60 ETAEGRALENVDLS
-73 LNLYSPADPST
+73 LYSRSDPSA
-84 AVARAALE
+84 AVARASLE
-92 GVLTGQELIEVADS
+92 GVLTGQELIEVAES
-106 IELQLRARAALLQ
+106 IELQLKARSALLH
-119 RQDRTPILAGIVED
+119 RQDRAPILAGIVED

-152 GEVLDSASAAIASI
+152 GEVLDAASEAIASI

-177 IESLNRII
+177 VESLNRII
-185 QSPDDR
+185 QSPEDR
-191 EALQDNVISVRGERL
+191 EALQDNIISFRGERL

-247 ELALEEEREANRI
+247 ELALEEEREANRV

-265 ILVGS
+265 TLVGS

-307 SEGLR
+307 VEGLR
-312 LLSARHPLLGDEAVP
+312 LLSARHPLLGDDAVP
-327 VDLTVGPDWSV
+327 VDVTVGQDWSV

-372 EGSSLPV
+372 EGSSVPV

-390 QSIEQ
+390 QSIEL

-429 DPEEGSALARAI
+429 DPEEGSALARAV
-441 LDNLAEH
+441 LDSLAER
-448 GIATIATTHHRAV
+448 GITTVATTHHRAV

-475 VQLDAKTLLP
+475 VQLDAQTLLP

-495 RSYAMSVA
+495 RSYAMSIA

-530 LSELQRDRQRLREQT
+530 LSELQRDRQKLRERT
-545 EDMERAGAQAR
+545 EEMERAGAQAR

-562 EERIDYLATHR
+562 EERIDYLVTHR

-579 VRRGLAARVRAG
+579 VRRELTARYEEVSKKARQIEAAAYWQPAAGELEQARADIEDTKRELDEEMERLPARPRPAPGRPVAEGDSVVLKGLDMVGRVLSLSEDEGEAEVGLGKVRLRIDTGRLKIVDAPEQDEPTAVSVSLGPVLPSADLDIRGFRADEALSA
-591 LEEGAADR
+591 LEQF
-599 GHDLLAAR
+599 L
-607 GWRDRAG
+607 DRAM
-614 QGRYRGCEARARRG
+614 R
-628 DGAAAC
+628 DGLG
-634 APSTRARQAGGRRRL
+634 SVRIIHGKG
-649 RRPEGTRQGR
+649 
-659 TGALGIGRRG
+659 TGAL
-669 RGRGQPRQGPAAH
+669 
-682 RHGSAEDRGRA
+682 
-693 RAGGDSGGRHQ
+693 
-704 PGTGAAL
+704 
-711 GRPGHPRI
+711 
-719 PRRRGAGS
+719 
-727 PGAVPGQGH
+727 
-736 EGRARIGQDHP
+736 
-747 RQGDGRAEAGGQGAP
+747 
-762 GAAPAG
+762 
-768 AVVRVGGA
+768 
-776 QPRGQRRHR
+776 
-785 RQAEL
+785 RQAVREHL
-790 IRAPANLSNRHR
+790 ERHPLARSFESEAPNRGGSGVTAVKLS
-802 CGAGH
+802 
-807 PGPLRLRRR
+807 

>member
-10 DELRAAALESLDFHA
+10 NELRAAALEALDFHA
-25 VRRAVADCAS
+25 VRRAVADCAF
-35 FPPARRLALG
+35 FPPARRLALDI
-45 LTPFYDE
+45 TPSYDE
-52 HEVDALQR
+52 REVEAFQR
-60 ETSEGRALLESVE
+60 ETAEGRAFLESVD
-73 LNLYSPADPST
+73 LNLYSPTDPSV
-84 AVARAALE
+84 AVARASLE
-92 GVLTGQELIEVADS
+92 GVLTGQELIEVAES
-106 IELQLRARAALLQ
+106 IELQLRARSALLH
-119 RQDRTPILAGIVED
+119 RRDRVPILAGIVED

-152 GEVLDSASAAIASI
+152 GEVLDSASEAIASI

-185 QSPDDR
+185 QSPEDR
-191 EALQDNVISVRGERL
+191 EALQDNIISFRGERL

-234 EPFATV
+234 EPLATV

-247 ELALEEEREANRI
+247 ELALEEEREANRV

-265 ILVGS
+265 TLVGS
-270 VAEDIERGIESVSR
+270 VAEDIEQGIESVSR

-312 LLSARHPLLGDEAVP
+312 LLSARHPLLGDDAVP
-327 VDLTVGPDWSV
+327 VDVAVGPGWSV
-338 LVITGPNTGGKTVAM
+338 LIITGPNTGGKTVAM

-372 EGSSLPV
+372 EGSSVPV
-379 YEGIYADVGDR
+379 YDGIYADVGDR
-390 QSIEQ
+390 QSIER

-429 DPEEGSALARAI
+429 DPEEGSALARAV
-441 LDNLAEH
+441 LDSLAER
-448 GIATIATTHHRAV
+448 GITTVATTHYRAV

-475 VQLDAKTLLP
+475 VQLDAQTLLP
-485 TYELTLGVPG
+485 TYELTLGVAG

-509 GPIMEKAKSLIEPRH
+509 GAIMEKAKSLIEPRH

-545 EDMERAGAQAR
+545 EEMERAGAQAR

-562 EERIDYLATHR
+562 EERIDYLVTHR

-579 VRRGLAARVRAG
+579 VRRELTARYEQVSRKAKQIEAAAYWQPAAGELEQARADIEDTKRELDEEMERLPARPRPAPGRPVAEGDSVVLKGLDMVGQVLSVSGDEAEAEVSLGKVRLRIDTGRLKIVDAPERDEPTAVSVSLGPVLPSADLDIRGFRADEALAA
-591 LEEGAADR
+591 LEQF
-599 GHDLLAAR
+599 L
-607 GWRDRAG
+607 DRAM
-614 QGRYRGCEARARRG
+614 R
-628 DGAAAC
+628 DGLG
-634 APSTRARQAGGRRRL
+634 SVRVIHGKG
-649 RRPEGTRQGR
+649 
-659 TGALGIGRRG
+659 TGAL
-669 RGRGQPRQGPAAH
+669 
-682 RHGSAEDRGRA
+682 
-693 RAGGDSGGRHQ
+693 
-704 PGTGAAL
+704 
-711 GRPGHPRI
+711 
-719 PRRRGAGS
+719 
-727 PGAVPGQGH
+727 
-736 EGRARIGQDHP
+736 
-747 RQGDGRAEAGGQGAP
+747 
-762 GAAPAG
+762 
-768 AVVRVGGA
+768 
-776 QPRGQRRHR
+776 
-785 RQAEL
+785 RQAVREHL
-790 IRAPANLSNRHR
+790 ERHPLARSFESEEPNRGGSGVTAVKLS
-802 CGAGH
+802 
-807 PGPLRLRRR
+807 